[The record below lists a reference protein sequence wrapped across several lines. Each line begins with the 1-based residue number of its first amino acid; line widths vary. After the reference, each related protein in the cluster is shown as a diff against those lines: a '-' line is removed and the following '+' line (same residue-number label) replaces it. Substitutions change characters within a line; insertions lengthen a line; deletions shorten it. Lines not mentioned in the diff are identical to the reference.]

1 KIEHYGGGSAFP
13 KTMNA
18 FGDAF
23 HLRRGRVDLPAA
35 CFNQYNVAVSPPSS
49 DSSGSRSVAEL
60 NARLRALQ
68 RTFDMRG
75 AELEDAHRHIAE
87 LEEKLSK
94 LKQYRHE
101 LKSLREERRRL

>member
-1 KIEHYGGGSAFP
+1 
-13 KTMNA
+13 M
-18 FGDAF
+18 
-23 HLRRGRVDLPAA
+23 
-35 CFNQYNVAVSPPSS
+35 
-49 DSSGSRSVAEL
+49 AEL

-68 RTFDMRG
+68 RTFDIRD

-101 LKSLREERRRL
+101 LKSLREER